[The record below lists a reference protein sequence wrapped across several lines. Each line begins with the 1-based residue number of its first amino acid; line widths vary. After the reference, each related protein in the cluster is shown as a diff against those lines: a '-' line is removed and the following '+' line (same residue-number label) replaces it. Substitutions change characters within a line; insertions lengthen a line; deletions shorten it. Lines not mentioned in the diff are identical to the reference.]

1 MILVR
6 EIVRIL
12 GNGGNRESAAEIGRG
27 MRLRLGWPFIQ
38 VKETRF
44 INPRQSAMRG
54 TVVASRSFRLFLSFV
69 PNRRENF
76 LEASHGIDRL
86 EKLEASSPKVKKLL
100 KFRLNKILFRD
111 EVTRKKGKNSELWT

>member
-44 INPRQSAMRG
+44 INPEQSAMRG

-76 LEASHGIDRL
+76 LEASH
-86 EKLEASSPKVKKLL
+86 
-100 KFRLNKILFRD
+100 KI
-111 EVTRKKGKNSELWT
+111 RKIRGFFSKS

>member
-1 MILVR
+1 MIFVR

-44 INPRQSAMRG
+44 INPEQSAMRG

-69 PNRRENF
+69 LIEEKISSKQATGLTDWKNW
-76 LEASHGIDRL
+76 RL
-86 EKLEASSPKVKKLL
+86 LLQKL
-100 KFRLNKILFRD
+100 
-111 EVTRKKGKNSELWT
+111 KNC